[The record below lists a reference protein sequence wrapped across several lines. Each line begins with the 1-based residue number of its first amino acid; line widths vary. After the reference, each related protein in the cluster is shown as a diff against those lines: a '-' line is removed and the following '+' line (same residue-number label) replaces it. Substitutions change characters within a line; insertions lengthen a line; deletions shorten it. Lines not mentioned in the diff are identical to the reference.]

1 MHCQPIAWT
10 SLRRNSASPLVP
22 CTFGGGRTV
31 ATAATRRRR
40 NDSMLRMLLARY
52 MAVDLN
58 ALLFGR
64 ETNGRP
70 CLQLADAPDSNFSDT
85 GGGTV
90 LAFGSGGRVGIDN
103 GCWVRTTPTARLAA
117 GLRPMRPKRCLGWRR
132 NSGDVRFFDCGRRK
146 KLRYR
151 APEQHLRP
159 LCCVAFR
166 DRRSSITC
174 GAVLSTGCGACA
186 QWRVHRRSPIASHT
200 AAVACLE
207 VFVQPQDFRV
217 VC

>member
-1 MHCQPIAWT
+1 
-10 SLRRNSASPLVP
+10 
-22 CTFGGGRTV
+22 
-31 ATAATRRRR
+31 
-40 NDSMLRMLLARY
+40 MLRMLLARY

-132 NSGDVRFFDCGRRK
+132 NSRDVRFFDCGRRK

-159 LCCVAFR
+159 LAARRFAIDEAALPVALYFPP
-166 DRRSSITC
+166 DAEPALNGESIDDHPSRRIPPLLLVWKSSC
-174 GAVLSTGCGACA
+174 N
-186 QWRVHRRSPIASHT
+186 RRI
-200 AAVACLE
+200 LE
-207 VFVQPQDFRV
+207 
-217 VC
+217 